1 MNKVILILL
10 IMLSVL
16 LLGLIACSNQ
26 KNSEEKQTSNTT
38 TEVSKDNI
46 EKTNSKNK
54 TNKDVREKVWEQL
67 NQSQKENIRGTWED
81 ANIQKITLKPGMGK
95 IDKGEYIGKEVY
107 IIDFQKNQSI
117 NNLLVYADLS
127 KNEIIGYG
135 YTD

>member
-1 MNKVILILL
+1 MKKLILL
-10 IMLSVL
+10 IMLSVI

-26 KNSEEKQTSNTT
+26 KSSEEKQTSNTT
-38 TEVSKDNI
+38 EVSKDNNKEI
-46 EKTNSKNK
+46 NSEGK

-67 NQSQKENIRGTWED
+67 SKSQKENIRGTWKD
-81 ANIQKITLKPGMGK
+81 AKIQKITLKPGMGNIK
-95 IDKGEYIGKEVY
+95 KGEYIGKEVY
-107 IIDFQKNQSI
+107 IVDFPKTQSI

>member
-1 MNKVILILL
+1 MKKVIFL

-26 KNSEEKQTSNTT
+26 KSIEEKQNSNTI
-38 TEVSKDNI
+38 TEVSKDNNK
-46 EKTNSKNK
+46 ETNSKNK

-67 NQSQKENIRGTWED
+67 SQSQKENIRGTWED
-81 ANIQKITLKPGMGK
+81 AKIQKITLKPGMGK

-107 IIDFQKNQSI
+107 IVDFPKNQSI